1 MTVYREIK
9 LQENT
14 YVGQSSRL
22 VGNQAKLI
30 GQVSSEVER
39 SKGGARL
46 GVGGGS
52 GRGGI
57 THIHRGTWD
66 VRWVRLAPEC
76 ALVAGAYHARTGTLR
91 RSQTLPAA

>member
-1 MTVYREIK
+1 MK

-14 YVGQSSRL
+14 YVEQSSRL
-22 VGNQAKLI
+22 VGNQA
-30 GQVSSEVER
+30 SSKVKR

-46 GVGGGS
+46 GVGGGR

>member
-1 MTVYREIK
+1 MK

-30 GQVSSEVER
+30 GQASSEVRR

-76 ALVAGAYHARTGTLR
+76 ALVADACHARSDTLR
-91 RSQTLPAA
+91 RSRMPPAA

>member
-1 MTVYREIK
+1 MK

-30 GQVSSEVER
+30 GQASSEVRR

-46 GVGGGS
+46 GVGGGR
-52 GRGGI
+52 GRI

-66 VRWVRLAPEC
+66 VRWVRLAPGC
-76 ALVAGAYHARTGTLR
+76 ARVAGACHARSDTLR
-91 RSQTLPAA
+91 RSRMPPAA